1 MLFQAFFLKVS
12 TLSVLVANTAV
23 MFAVA
28 IVFTREGLREVTE
41 VALGTKNLDWRFQ
54 EVTK

>member
-1 MLFQAFFLKVS
+1 MFQAFFLKVS

-23 MFAVA
+23 MFEVA